1 MSGHR
6 VQGGISGA
14 VAGLGIAILLQQ
26 FAVVPLTTLTLV
38 LLPLGMALVGV
49 AMGWP
54 RGGSAPVAA
63 PAPEADPAT
72 PPASG

>member
-6 VQGGISGA
+6 VQGTISGL

-26 FAVVPLTTLTLV
+26 FGVVPLTTLTLV
-38 LLPLGMALVGV
+38 LVPLGMALIGL

-54 RGGSAPVAA
+54 RGGAPAA
-63 PAPEADPAT
+63 PGT
-72 PPASG
+72 GSGST

>member
-14 VAGLGIAILLQQ
+14 IAGLGIAILLQQ
-26 FAVVPLTTLTLV
+26 FAILPLTTLTLV

-54 RGGSAPVAA
+54 RGAR
-63 PAPEADPAT
+63 
-72 PPASG
+72 PPASEAPPA